1 MKHFRVWFRLASMS
15 LAIQT
20 GHPLSST
27 GYLLGKILRLSFF
40 LLFLSAIFKHTQS
53 IAGYT
58 LPEAALF
65 FLTFNII
72 DILAQLL
79 FRGIYSIRG
88 LIREGDF
95 DYFLIQP
102 LNVLYRVS
110 FNTVD
115 FLDFVTVMPVLVVTF
130 WVMRRIPGAF
140 TVEHL
145 LAYAGLCVN
154 GLLIALAIHIAVA
167 ALAVWTQE
175 MENTI
180 WIYRD
185 LMTLGRFPVDIYD
198 SWMRSVLTF
207 LIPIAVMTSF
217 PAKAF
222 LGILDG
228 KWVAAA
234 ALMSL
239 VSMSL
244 VWPFGASRHAAILPS
259 LPENIAPSYTFIT
272 LYRREK
278 RLTVFVDRD
287 RLGAENRHTLGRPDT
302 RKPVPTLEL
311 KSRTAH

>member
-1 MKHFRVWFRLASMS
+1 MRYLRVWYRLASMS

-27 GYLLGKILRLSFF
+27 GYLLGKLLRLSFF
-40 LLFLSAIFKHTQS
+40 LLFLSAIFKHTQALS
-53 IAGYT
+53 GYT
-58 LPEAALF
+58 LPQAALF

-79 FRGIYSIRG
+79 FRGIYGIRG

-115 FLDFVTVMPVLVVTF
+115 FLDFVTIMPVLGVTV
-130 WVMRRIPGAF
+130 WVMKQIPGAF
-140 TVEHL
+140 TVENIL
-145 LAYAGLCVN
+145 IYSALCVN
-154 GLLIALAIHIAVA
+154 GLVIALAIHIAVA
-167 ALAVWTQE
+167 SLAVWTQE
-175 MENTI
+175 MDNTI

-207 LIPIAVMTSF
+207 LVPIAVMTSF
-217 PAKAF
+217 PAKGF

-228 KWVAAA
+228 KSLGSAL
-234 ALMSL
+234 LMSI
-239 VSMSL
+239 VS
-244 VWPFGASRHAAILPS
+244 
-259 LPENIAPSYTFIT
+259 IT
-272 LYRREK
+272 LSLAFWRFATRRY
-278 RLTVFVDRD
+278 TSV
-287 RLGAENRHTLGRPDT
+287 
-302 RKPVPTLEL
+302 
-311 KSRTAH
+311 SS